1 MDPRNSTLVPPST
14 PLTCSR
20 PSRTSAI
27 ATASVKRVACAS
39 VLSLEAARELGRVRS
54 RRPTCAPAGQ
64 AHAFFALARAATSL
78 RDSRATVDGGSERF
92 QAVGE
97 AGLRPAS
104 LCLILHRCWRFRLSG
119 GGGIRTPEGPNG
131 PLRFSRPQAFRSAM
145 RPEALCATQ
154 RATVRFQRTSSRHG
168 PNTCPRACGPQSAD
182 RPRAP
187 TRFVQKWTNLR

>member
-131 PLRFSRPQAFRSAM
+131 PCDFRDLKHFAQPCALRPCARHNARQFASKGPPAGMVRTPALGLAGRSQLTDPAHP
-145 RPEALCATQ
+145 RGLCK
-154 RATVRFQRTSSRHG
+154 SG
-168 PNTCPRACGPQSAD
+168 PI
-182 RPRAP
+182 
-187 TRFVQKWTNLR
+187 